1 MRRKRRNVRDIIEV
15 EIERESD
22 RKRAEKWTRRDGGGR
37 KGGEIQRDRDR
48 LTLISTGFRAFYVSL
63 ILPT

>member
-1 MRRKRRNVRDIIEV
+1 MRRKRRNARDIIEV

-22 RKRAEKWTRRDGGGR
+22 RKRAEKGTRRDGGGR
-37 KGGEIQRDRDR
+37 KGGVIQRDRDR
-48 LTLISTGFRAFYVSL
+48 LTLISTGFSAFYVSL